1 MEKNFKNHKKKTI
14 QKEKKTIQKEKK
26 TIQKE
31 KKTIQ
36 KEKKTIQKE
45 KKSLKKMTKII
56 FFLKKKNNYSFKEK
70 IINSNLIVHWVND
83 RN

>member
-1 MEKNFKNHKKKTI
+1 MEKNFKNKNHK
-14 QKEKKTIQKEKK
+14 
-26 TIQKE
+26 
-31 KKTIQ
+31 
-36 KEKKTIQKE
+36 KKTIQKE

>member
-1 MEKNFKNHKKKTI
+1 MEKNLKKQNHK
-14 QKEKKTIQKEKK
+14 
-26 TIQKE
+26 
-31 KKTIQ
+31 
-36 KEKKTIQKE
+36 KKTIQKE

-56 FFLKKKNNYSFKEK
+56 FVLNKKNNYSFKEK

>member
-1 MEKNFKNHKKKTI
+1 MEKNFKN
-14 QKEKKTIQKEKK
+14 QK
-26 TIQKE
+26 
-31 KKTIQ
+31 
-36 KEKKTIQKE
+36 KKTIQKE